1 MTYII
6 VGLGNPGEDY
16 VDTPH
21 NTGRI
26 VLECFMQEKSFSD
39 WEKKKELK
47 ANVSKGKIEKKSVTL
62 VEPDNYMN
70 NSGKSLVKLIKNKKQ
85 AEQLVIIYDDID
97 LPLGTLKIS
106 FNRGSGGHKG
116 VESIVKSIKTRAFI
130 RIRVGIAPTTPAGV
144 IKKPKGE
151 DAVGDYIL
159 KKFSKKHREQLDQA
173 ILRAV
178 SAVETIICHGKE
190 QAMTDWN

>member
-16 VDTPH
+16 IDTPH

-26 VLECFMQEKSFSD
+26 VLEHFRQKKCFSD
-39 WEKKKELK
+39 WQIKKEIK
-47 ANVSKGKIEKKSVTL
+47 ASVSKGKVEKHSVTL

-70 NSGKSLVKLIKNKKQ
+70 NSGKSLTTLIKNTKQ
-85 AEQLVIIYDDID
+85 AERLVVVYDDID
-97 LPLGTLKIS
+97 LPLGALKIS

-116 VESIVKSIKTRAFI
+116 VESIIKSIKTRAFI
-130 RIRVGIAPTTPAGV
+130 RIRVGIAPISSTGV

-151 DAVGDYIL
+151 DAVGHYIL
-159 KKFSKKHREQLDQA
+159 KKFSKKYQEQLDQA
-173 ILRAV
+173 IPQVV
-178 SAVETIICHGKE
+178 SAIETIICYGKE
-190 QAMTDWN
+190 RAMADWN